1 MFSIMEN
8 LKDEDVQQY
17 KEILIMFIV
26 QYYGKS
32 ER

>member
-1 MFSIMEN
+1 MEN
-8 LKDEDVQQY
+8 LKDEDVQQHY